1 MLDWK
6 QEIRRRLAGE
16 QLEPSREAAIVEELA
31 QYLDDCYAE
40 LLAGG
45 ATEAEAERRTLAE
58 LFDGEFWARELRRVE
73 RPVNDEPVVLGAGR
87 KNMITDLWQ
96 DLRYTARSLRMNPG
110 FTLVTTLTLALGIG
124 ANTAIFTVIDALML
138 KRLPV
143 RNPEQLV
150 RFEVHFVNIYPNGA
164 TDPRT
169 GYDFPHSTFVKFR
182 TLASFFSDVSGI
194 TQMDRSNVMVDG
206 PDGSMDSGQVVV
218 GMASGNY
225 FSNLGVQAALG
236 RTFTPDDDRIPG
248 GHPVTVISYGYWERR
263 FARAA
268 NMVGRTLTLNGTK
281 YDIIGVTAKGFSG
294 DWVGKPVDFWVPFM
308 MASQVMA
315 EAPGG
320 LSRFGARVIGRLKPG
335 VKKEQAEAAAQLL
348 HRQILLEEFPNPSPA
363 RLKHIASHRIELV
376 PAATGYSPQRQSFGQ
391 PLAILMIVVG
401 LLLLIAC
408 ANVANLLLARAAA
421 RQREMAVRLALGA
434 GRGRVIRQLLAESA
448 LLAVLGGALG
458 LLFAWW
464 GTNAMAVFMQSGPMT
479 GPVLSTNLHLD
490 LHPDARVFAF
500 TAALS
505 LSTAILFGLVPA
517 LRSSRVSLTPAL
529 MGRGAGSGNAGRRF
543 GLGQALVIAQV
554 ALSLILLI
562 GAGLFARTLSNL
574 KAQDLGFDREHTLL
588 VWLAPG
594 QTGRPIQA
602 LVELYRTVKERL
614 STIPG
619 ANSASVSLG
628 GVLDGSEGGASSEL
642 FIIPDQSPRPGLKL
656 KVVFVSSGFFETV
669 RIPLLRGRDFTEQDT
684 EPAPRVTII
693 DETSARFF
701 FGDQNPIGK
710 RIDDPGPDSESEIVG
725 VVKDAK
731 TGTPRDDRGVIY
743 RPYRQRER
751 FLRTNW
757 CVAVRAT
764 GKPTALAAGIRQ
776 ELRNIDHNLPVLRIN
791 TIEQQLDDVL
801 FQERLIASL
810 SGLFALLA
818 VLLACL
824 GLYGVISYTVARRT
838 SEIGIRLALGA
849 TQAGVLRMIL
859 KESLMLA
866 LGGIVIGGPATIAI
880 TRLISSRL
888 FGVSAADPLTIA
900 VASLLMIA
908 VAALAA
914 FLPAYRAAR
923 LDPMVALRCE

>member
-1 MLDWK
+1 MRRTHWFYTVPLRLRSLL
-6 QEIRRRLAGE
+6 RRRQVE
-16 QLEPSREAAIVEELA
+16 QELDEELRYHIERQIEEHISKGMTEKEA
-31 QYLDDCYAE
+31 RYAA
-40 LLAGG
+40 LRAMGG
-45 ATEAEAERRTLAE
+45 VEQSKEECR
-58 LFDGEFWARELRRVE
+58 DMRRVRWME
-73 RPVNDEPVVLGAGR
+73 
-87 KNMITDLWQ
+87 DLMQ
-96 DLRYTARSLRMNPG
+96 DLRYSMRTLRKNPG
-110 FTLVTTLTLALGIG
+110 FTAVATLTLALGIG
-124 ANTAIFTVIDALML
+124 ANTAIFSVIDALML

-150 RFEVHFVNIYPNGA
+150 RLEVHSVNIYPNGA

-169 GYDFPHSTFVKFR
+169 GYDFLHSTFLKFR
-182 TLASFFSDVSGI
+182 TLTDLFSDVSGI
-194 TQMDRSNVMVDG
+194 TQIDRSNVMVDG
-206 PDGSMDSGQVVV
+206 PGGGIDSGQVVV

-281 YDIIGVTAKGFSG
+281 YDIIGVAAKGFSG

-308 MASQVMA
+308 MGLQVA
-315 EAPGG
+315 PEAPGG
-320 LSRFGARVIGRLKPG
+320 DLARWGVRVIGRLKPG

-348 HRQILLEEFPNPSPA
+348 HQQILLRGFPNPSPLA
-363 RLKHIASHRIELV
+363 LKNIASNRIELV
-376 PAATGYSPQRQSFGQ
+376 PAATGYSPQRQTFRQ
-391 PLAILMIVVG
+391 PLTILMIVVG

-448 LLAVLGGALG
+448 LLAILGGALG

-464 GTNAMAVFMQSGPMT
+464 GTNALAVFMQSGPMT
-479 GPVLSTNLHLD
+479 GPLLSTNLRLD

-500 TAALS
+500 TAALC
-505 LSTAILFGLVPA
+505 LTTAILFGLAPA

-529 MGRGAGSGNAGRRF
+529 MGHGAGSDNADRRF

-594 QTGRPIQA
+594 QTGRPVQA

-619 ANSASVSLG
+619 AYSASVSMG

-642 FIIPDQSPRPGLKL
+642 FIIPDQSSRPGLKL
-656 KVVFVSSGFFETV
+656 KVAFVSPEFFETV
-669 RIPLLRGRDFTEQDT
+669 GIPLLRGRDFTEQDT
-684 EPAPRVTII
+684 EPSPRVAII
-693 DETSARFF
+693 NETTARFF

-710 RIDDPGPDSESEIVG
+710 RIDDPGPDGESEIVG
-725 VVKDAK
+725 MVKDAK

-764 GKPTALAAGIRQ
+764 GEPTALTASIRR
-776 ELRNIDHNLPVLRIN
+776 ELRNIDPNLPVLRIN
-791 TIEQQLDDVL
+791 TIKQQLDDIL

-810 SGLFALLA
+810 SGFFGLLA
-818 VLLACL
+818 VALASL
-824 GLYGVISYTVARRT
+824 GLYGVVSYTVARRT
-838 SEIGIRLALGA
+838 HEIGIRLALGA
-849 TQAGVLRMIL
+849 TQADALRMIL
-859 KESLMLA
+859 KESLALA
-866 LGGIVIGGPATIAI
+866 LAGVAIGVPVTLAA

-888 FGVSAADPLTIA
+888 FGVGAADPLTIA
-900 VASLLMIA
+900 AASALLLA
-908 VAALAA
+908 VAAMAA
-914 FLPAYRAAR
+914 LLPARRAAR
-923 LDPMVALRCE
+923 VDPMTALRCE